1 MIQKRSI
8 GLAILFTI
16 LTCGF
21 YSMYWLVKINDEA
34 NILSETEDMS
44 GGIVLLLTLVTCGI
58 YGIYWSYKIGKT
70 MYTAQELKGVNAT
83 DNSIL
88 YLVLSLFGLS
98 IIVYAIVQS
107 DINALV
113 E

>member
-8 GLAILFTI
+8 GLAILFTVI
-16 LTCGF
+16 TCGF
-21 YSMYWLVKINDEA
+21 YALYWLVKINDEA
-34 NILSETEDMS
+34 NTLSETEGMS
-44 GGIVLLLTLVTCGI
+44 GGIVLLLTIVTGGLF
-58 YGIYWSYKIGKT
+58 GIYWAYKIGKT
-70 MYTAQELKGVNAT
+70 METAQELKGVKAS

-88 YLVLSLFGLS
+88 YLILSLFGLG

-113 E
+113 A